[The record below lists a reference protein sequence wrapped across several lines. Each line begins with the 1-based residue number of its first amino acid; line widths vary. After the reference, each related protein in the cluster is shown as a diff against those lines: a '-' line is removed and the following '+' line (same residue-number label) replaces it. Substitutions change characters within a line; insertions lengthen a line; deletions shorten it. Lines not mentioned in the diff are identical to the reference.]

1 MSSEVQQQLKDE
13 TERSERVDQT
23 IIVVDKVLRIMTT
36 YNNFLDDLYR
46 LSNPKSGIFLF
57 YIKDT
62 TKELDTS
69 LNEFKSVLITSI

>member
-1 MSSEVQQQLKDE
+1 VSSEVQQQLKDE